1 MPLLLLEWIL
11 FLCNLLLNKNL
22 ASKVKCEPN
31 KCTFQDFLQIQKAKK
46 KKKIQKATALSGGS
60 VFNWVVPSQK
70 RPLVLLEIP
79 EQYDTLFDFLNAGPW
94 S

>member
-46 KKKIQKATALSGGS
+46 KKKFKKQQL
-60 VFNWVVPSQK
+60 
-70 RPLVLLEIP
+70 LVEG
-79 EQYDTLFDFLNAGPW
+79 LFLTE
-94 S
+94 

>member
-1 MPLLLLEWIL
+1 MWAQQVYFPG
-11 FLCNLLLNKNL
+11 FPSN
-22 ASKVKCEPN
+22 SKS
-31 KCTFQDFLQIQKAKK
+31 KK
-46 KKKIQKATALSGGS
+46 KKNFKKQQLLVEA
-60 VFNWVVPSQK
+60 VFIWVVPSQK